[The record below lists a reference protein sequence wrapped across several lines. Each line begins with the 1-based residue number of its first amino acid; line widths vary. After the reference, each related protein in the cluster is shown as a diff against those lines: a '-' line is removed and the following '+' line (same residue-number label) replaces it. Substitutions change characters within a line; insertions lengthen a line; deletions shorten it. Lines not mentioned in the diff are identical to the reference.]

1 MCREM
6 EQMREEA
13 RKEGQEEGENRFA
26 KLVRLLMDAK
36 DYETLQ
42 LVTADSKLR
51 GEYYER
57 YGI

>member
-13 RKEGQEEGENRFA
+13 REEGENRFA
-26 KLVRLLMDAK
+26 KLVRAK
-36 DYETLQ
+36 DYETLE
-42 LVTADSKLR
+42 LVTADPKLR

>member
-6 EQMREEA
+6 EQMRDEA
-13 RKEGQEEGENRFA
+13 REEGENRFA
-26 KLVRLLMDAK
+26 RLVRALMDAK
-36 DYETLQ
+36 DYEALE